1 MKETKQ
7 DVVKR
12 LQESLNAQQQSVPQ
26 LPATARAK
34 KIKALG
40 SKTDPKH
47 PFSSYMVGADESVE
61 ESDAALQFATKAH
74 AGQTRSGGDPYITHP
89 MRVAASV
96 EQFKKSHNLD
106 AMIDAALLHDTV
118 EDTDTTYEDLEALFG
133 GLVASLVKELTS
145 DPDEIK
151 RVGKAAYLANKME
164 TMSSYAL
171 VIKLADRLDNVKD
184 IATTRTPQW
193 RHKYRAETEHI
204 LDHIEKNR
212 ELTGTHRKII
222 QLIKEK
228 LGELDNQQEVAETAA
243 WKRKEG
249 KSKSG
254 GLNAKGVASYRRENP
269 GSKLQT
275 AVTTKPSK
283 LKAGSKDAKR
293 RKSFCARMSGVK
305 GPMKK
310 PNGDPTRKA
319 LALRKWNCNESID
332 EATEKLG
339 LTNKTC
345 NRCGGKL
352 VRTATHLVCPD
363 CKIKWAAG
371 DVNKDVREE
380 QESPEDRQV
389 RIAKYNAEKE
399 AERKAYLENK
409 LKEIDVRIKK
419 IKDGGMTA
427 RTIYNMRRIMEIDRL
442 ENDRKKVV
450 ELLKYS
456 FKPGVA
462 EMATPAAIKAKN
474 KAASQRAGVRD
485 DVANEGNIT
494 KTATG
499 LVHHGKY
506 GKEKI
511 GYDDYNHGE
520 HVNSLNKI
528 QVRDLERGMDVHW
541 PINKGGRPKDDKIAE
556 AVANEDVLSA
566 LKNKLGDLLLQTLG
580 REANDSDLRDKPS
593 AQDDKE
599 VCPIIKKITTDDG
612 REICIHGNEDDG
624 FHISVKGKEGS
635 TKFESLEHAEIASKM
650 YCARRRNRPVNT
662 DYIDEA

>member
-1 MKETKQ
+1 MKKETKQ
-7 DVVKR
+7 DIVNR
-12 LQESLNAQQQSVPQ
+12 LQESLSAQQKSVPQ
-26 LPATARAK
+26 LPAQAQPK

-47 PFSSYMVGADESVE
+47 PFSGYMVGADESAGNGLQKLDP
-61 ESDAALQFATKAH
+61 ESVQPGHEVIVYLGRDINNIDPKYLETAKVDEVVYANGKAYAVVWTERSGERKPSFDRVFAKPLSEGERNEMDTPEFQDSLAALKKQAEK
-74 AGQTRSGGDPYITHP
+74 GKTRAVLNPKTGKYIFVP
-89 MRVAASV
+89 VDKLKKKDV
-96 EQFKKSHNLD
+96 E
-106 AMIDAALLHDTV
+106 
-118 EDTDTTYEDLEALFG
+118 
-133 GLVASLVKELTS
+133 
-145 DPDEIK
+145 
-151 RVGKAAYLANKME
+151 
-164 TMSSYAL
+164 
-171 VIKLADRLDNVKD
+171 
-184 IATTRTPQW
+184 
-193 RHKYRAETEHI
+193 
-204 LDHIEKNR
+204 
-212 ELTGTHRKII
+212 
-222 QLIKEK
+222 
-228 LGELDNQQEVAETAA
+228 ETAA
-243 WKRKEG
+243 WRRKEG

-319 LALRKWNCNESID
+319 LALRKWNCNE
-332 EATEKLG
+332 E
-339 LTNKTC
+339 
-345 NRCGGKL
+345 
-352 VRTATHLVCPD
+352 
-363 CKIKWAAG
+363 
-371 DVNKDVREE
+371 
-380 QESPEDRQV
+380 
-389 RIAKYNAEKE
+389 
-399 AERKAYLENK
+399 
-409 LKEIDVRIKK
+409 
-419 IKDGGMTA
+419 
-427 RTIYNMRRIMEIDRL
+427 
-442 ENDRKKVV
+442 
-450 ELLKYS
+450 
-456 FKPGVA
+456 VA